1 MATVTSLNLYSFAFN
16 GFVFGGAGNGVQILS
31 IEGLEDLPKLRV
43 QDDNRGYAD
52 GMFTGRD
59 FYSNR
64 TLTFT
69 VQILASETNSMVQN
83 LEYLQTALQPQQ
95 TGTGILQFQLPN
107 ADLQRVNARVR
118 RRSIKIDPDFTYGK
132 AVGMYEFF
140 CPDPLI
146 YDDTLQTVDISQSSS
161 AVGRTYNRTYNMSFG
176 GGSASNLVINSGW
189 ATTYPTIT
197 INGPVINPQ
206 ISNATT
212 GNFLLINYSL
222 QTSDIMV
229 IDTNLRTVT
238 LNGVNRRSLLD
249 NTSSWFAASPGTT
262 ILNFR
267 GTGTSGSTTC
277 VVSWRNAYI

>member
-212 GNFLLINYSL
+212 
-222 QTSDIMV
+222 
-229 IDTNLRTVT
+229 
-238 LNGVNRRSLLD
+238 
-249 NTSSWFAASPGTT
+249 
-262 ILNFR
+262 
-267 GTGTSGSTTC
+267 
-277 VVSWRNAYI
+277 

>member
-1 MATVTSLNLYSFAFN
+1 MTTVTSLNLYSFAFN
-16 GFVFGGAGNGVQILS
+16 GFVFGGEGNGVQILS
-31 IEGLEDLPKLRV
+31 IEGLEDLPKLRT

-69 VQILASETNSMVQN
+69 VQILADANNSMLQN
-83 LEYLQTALQPQQ
+83 LALLQAALQPQQ
-95 TGTGILQFQLPN
+95 SGTGILQFQLPN
-107 ADLQRVNARVR
+107 NDLQRVNARVR
-118 RRSIKIDPDFTYGK
+118 RRSVKIDPDFSYGK
-132 AVGMYEFF
+132 AIGTYEFF

-146 YDDTLQTVDISQSSS
+146 YDDTQQSVDIAQSSS
-161 AVGRTYNRTYNMSFG
+161 SVGRTYNRTYDVTYG
-176 GGSASNLVINSGW
+176 AGSANNLVINNGW
-189 ATTYPTIT
+189 ATTYPVIT

-206 ISNATT
+206 ISDNST

-222 QTSDIMV
+222 QSSDIMV
-229 IDTNLRTVT
+229 IDTNLRSIT
-238 LNGVNRRSLLD
+238 LNGVNRRALLD
-249 NTSSWFAASPGTT
+249 NTSSWFAALSGTT
-262 ILNFR
+262 ILTFR